1 MIMKTKM
8 KKHLIEGRKWL
19 TFAAILFF
27 VGAVFR
33 ITADKWL
40 EGIIYFA
47 AAVCFTSLLRACCRK
62 KDETDNNGETDE
74 ADFTQP

>member
-1 MIMKTKM
+1 MNMKTWIER
-8 KKHLIEGRKWL
+8 HLIKDRRWL

-33 ITADKWL
+33 ITADKWP

-47 AAVCFTSLLRACCRK
+47 AAVCLASIQRACRRK
-62 KDETDNNGETDE
+62 EDETDENGETDE
-74 ADFTQP
+74 V